1 MHDHPP
7 IHRWHQMVDARDP
20 RGLDELLAEDAVFH
34 SPVVHTPQRGRRI
47 TALYLWAAF
56 EVFFRGDFRYV
67 REIIGSHDALLEFET
82 TIDGVMVN
90 GVDLIR
96 WNDDGQITDFKVMV
110 RPLKGIQAVHQ
121 RMAEMLERSKP
132 PAA

>member
-20 RGLDELLAEDAVFH
+20 RGLDALLAEDAVFH

-47 TALYLWAAF
+47 TALYLQAAF

-96 WNDDGQITDFKVMV
+96 WNDEGQITDFKVMV